1 MTNSLR
7 PYQQDTLD
15 NVYKSLRTGHKRI
28 VVQQPPRTGK
38 TVIMAEIAKRATAKG
53 NRVLVVVHRQEL
65 VEQTQRTFVKWGV
78 DMSLCRVGMVQTLW
92 RRVKRGK
99 NNRHGAASVSLGDT
113 HEKRRTRPSVINV
126 SPKVIIIDEA
136 HHALA
141 KSYKTVVEA
150 FPDATTLM
158 FTATPY
164 RLSGAGMAEVADDL
178 IQGLQ
183 VTNLI
188 NMGFLAPVK
197 YFAPPDINTGLLRR
211 QRGEFTEDSIDQAL
225 SKRIYGNAV
234 DQYKLRANGKK
245 AIAYCHT
252 VQAAK
257 RLADEFNKNGIS
269 AVEVDGSTPAAERA
283 AEVERFRNGD
293 ITVMTNVEIF
303 TEGLDLPNVD
313 CVIQLRPTQ
322 SLALYL
328 QFAMRAM
335 NPREGKTAIILDH
348 VGNYER
354 FGLPT
359 DDREWSLEGKGK
371 KSSAGV
377 TTGPQIQTCRAC
389 FGTFYVTQVK
399 NGLCPLC
406 GAPLPKEAPEEAKV
420 IDVDLVEV
428 EAKKATKRRLER
440 VHAIQRQN
448 AIAQIAGKTPFEL
461 NSLKELQLY
470 ATAHKYK
477 PGWAWH
483 QAKERKLV

>member
-15 NVYKSLRTGHKRI
+15 NVYKSLRAGHKRI

-38 TVIMAEIAKRATAKG
+38 TVIMAEIAKRATAKC

-92 RRVKRGK
+92 RRVKKGT
-99 NNRHGAASVSLGDT
+99 SQQ
-113 HEKRRTRPSVINV
+113 PQVIM
-126 SPKVIIIDEA
+126 IDEA

-197 YFAPPDINTGLLRR
+197 YFAPPDINAGLLRR
-211 QRGEFTEDSIDQAL
+211 QRGEFTEDSIDKAL

-283 AEVERFRNGD
+283 AEVEQFRNGD

-371 KSSAGV
+371 KSFAGGA
-377 TTGPQIQTCRAC
+377 TGPQIQTCRAC
-389 FGTFYVTQVK
+389 FGTFYVTQAHE
-399 NGLCPLC
+399 GICPLC

-428 EAKKATKRRLER
+428 EAKKATQRRLER

-448 AIAQIAGKTPFEL
+448 AIAQIAGKSLNEL
-461 NSLKELQLY
+461 TTMHELALY
-470 ATAHKYK
+470 ATAHGYK
-477 PGWAWH
+477 KGWSYFYGKKH
-483 QAKERKLV
+483 GLIE

>member
-15 NVYKSLRTGHKRI
+15 NVYKSLRAGHKRI

-92 RRVKRGK
+92 RRVKKGT
-99 NNRHGAASVSLGDT
+99 SQQ
-113 HEKRRTRPSVINV
+113 PQVIM
-126 SPKVIIIDEA
+126 IDEA

-197 YFAPPDINTGLLRR
+197 YFAPPDINAGLLRR
-211 QRGEFTEDSIDQAL
+211 QRGEFTEDSIDKAL

-283 AEVERFRNGD
+283 AEVEQFRNGD

-359 DDREWSLEGKGK
+359 DDREWSLEGKVK
-371 KSSAGV
+371 KSFAGGA
-377 TTGPQIQTCRAC
+377 TGPQIQTCRAC
-389 FGTFYVTQVK
+389 FGTFYVTQAHE
-399 NGLCPLC
+399 GICPLC

-428 EAKKATKRRLER
+428 EAKKATQRRLER

-448 AIAQIAGKTPFEL
+448 AIAQIAGKSLNEL
-461 NSLKELQLY
+461 TTMHELALY
-470 ATAHKYK
+470 ATAHGYK
-477 PGWAWH
+477 KGWSYFYGKKH
-483 QAKERKLV
+483 GLIE